1 MIRAE
6 QKSSGSSGLI
16 KLMIWTTVSMLVA
29 GAVGPY
35 LGIQQNLNLVGLGF
49 LNVLHI
55 VALFGFSL
63 FLLIIR
69 GILASSKADRMS
81 STTHP
86 TIDKRDRIERATPIE
101 KQIRFESIVLET
113 RSKTAGVQDAAIEKS

>member
-35 LGIQQNLNLVGLGF
+35 LGIQQYLNLVGLGF
-49 LNVLHI
+49 LNILHI

-69 GILASSKADRMS
+69 GILGSSKADRIT
-81 STTHP
+81 STSHP

-113 RSKTAGVQDAAIEKS
+113 KSKTVGVQDVAIEKS

>member
-35 LGIQQNLNLVGLGF
+35 LGIQQYLNLVGLGF
-49 LNVLHI
+49 LNILHI

-69 GILASSKADRMS
+69 GILASSKADRTS
-81 STTHP
+81 STSHP

-113 RSKTAGVQDAAIEKS
+113 KSKTAGVQDTAIEKS

>member
-35 LGIQQNLNLVGLGF
+35 LGIQQYLNLVGLGF
-49 LNVLHI
+49 LNILHI

-69 GILASSKADRMS
+69 GILASSNADRMS
-81 STTHP
+81 STSHP

-113 RSKTAGVQDAAIEKS
+113 KSKTAGVQDAAIEKS

>member
-35 LGIQQNLNLVGLGF
+35 LGIQQYLNLVGLGF
-49 LNVLHI
+49 LNILHI

-81 STTHP
+81 STSHP

-113 RSKTAGVQDAAIEKS
+113 KSKTAGVQDAAIEKS

>member
-35 LGIQQNLNLVGLGF
+35 LGIQQYLNLVGLGF
-49 LNVLHI
+49 LNILHI

-81 STTHP
+81 STSHP

-101 KQIRFESIVLET
+101 KQIRFESIILET
-113 RSKTAGVQDAAIEKS
+113 KSKTAGVQDAAIEKS

>member
-35 LGIQQNLNLVGLGF
+35 LGIQQYLNLVGLGF
-49 LNVLHI
+49 LNILHI

-81 STTHP
+81 STSHP
-86 TIDKRDRIERATPIE
+86 TIDKRDRIERATPFE

-113 RSKTAGVQDAAIEKS
+113 KSKTAGVQDAAIEKS

>member
-16 KLMIWTTVSMLVA
+16 KLMIWTTVFMLVA

-35 LGIQQNLNLVGLGF
+35 LGIQQYLNLVGLGF
-49 LNVLHI
+49 LNILHI

-81 STTHP
+81 STSHP

-113 RSKTAGVQDAAIEKS
+113 KSKTAGVQDAAIEKS

>member
-1 MIRAE
+1 MERAE

-35 LGIQQNLNLVGLGF
+35 LGIQQYLNLVGLGF
-49 LNVLHI
+49 LNILHI

-81 STTHP
+81 STSHP

-113 RSKTAGVQDAAIEKS
+113 KSKTAGVQDAAIEKS

>member
-35 LGIQQNLNLVGLGF
+35 LGIQQYLNLVGLGF
-49 LNVLHI
+49 LNILHI

-113 RSKTAGVQDAAIEKS
+113 KSKTAGVQDAAIEKS

>member
-6 QKSSGSSGLI
+6 QKASGSSGLI

-35 LGIQQNLNLVGLGF
+35 LGIQQYLNLVGLGF
-49 LNVLHI
+49 LNIVHI
-55 VALFGFSL
+55 VALFGL
-63 FLLIIR
+63 AMFLLIIR

-81 STTHP
+81 STSHP

-113 RSKTAGVQDAAIEKS
+113 KSKTAGVQDAAIEKS

>member
-35 LGIQQNLNLVGLGF
+35 LGIQQYLNLVGLGF
-49 LNVLHI
+49 LNILHI

-81 STTHP
+81 STSHS

-113 RSKTAGVQDAAIEKS
+113 KSKTAGVQDAAIEKS

>member
-35 LGIQQNLNLVGLGF
+35 LGIQQYLNLVGLGF

-69 GILASSKADRMS
+69 GILASSKADRIT
-81 STTHP
+81 STSHP

-113 RSKTAGVQDAAIEKS
+113 KSKTAGVQDAAIEKS

>member
-6 QKSSGSSGLI
+6 QKASGSSGLI

-35 LGIQQNLNLVGLGF
+35 LGIQQYLNLVGLGF
-49 LNVLHI
+49 LNILHI
-55 VALFGFSL
+55 VALFGLSM

-86 TIDKRDRIERATPIE
+86 TIDKRDRIERATPVE
-101 KQIRFESIVLET
+101 KQIRFESIILET
-113 RSKTAGVQDAAIEKS
+113 KSKTAGVQDAAIEKS

>member
-35 LGIQQNLNLVGLGF
+35 LGIQQYLNLVGLGF

-81 STTHP
+81 STSHP
-86 TIDKRDRIERATPIE
+86 TIDKRDRIERTTPIE

-113 RSKTAGVQDAAIEKS
+113 KSKTAGVQDAAIEKS

>member
-6 QKSSGSSGLI
+6 QKASGSSGLI

-29 GAVGPY
+29 AAVGPY
-35 LGIQQNLNLVGLGF
+35 LGIQQYLNLVGLGF
-49 LNVLHI
+49 LNILHI

-81 STTHP
+81 STSHP

-113 RSKTAGVQDAAIEKS
+113 KSKTAGVQDAAIEKS

>member
-6 QKSSGSSGLI
+6 QKSSGSRGLI

-35 LGIQQNLNLVGLGF
+35 LGIQQYLNLVGLGF
-49 LNVLHI
+49 LNILHI

-81 STTHP
+81 RTSHP

-113 RSKTAGVQDAAIEKS
+113 KSKTAGVQDAAIEKS

>member
-35 LGIQQNLNLVGLGF
+35 LGIQQYLNLVGLGF
-49 LNVLHI
+49 LNILHI

-69 GILASSKADRMS
+69 GILASSKAVRMS
-81 STTHP
+81 STSHP

-101 KQIRFESIVLET
+101 KQIRFESLVLET
-113 RSKTAGVQDAAIEKS
+113 KSKTAGVQDAAIEKS

>member
-29 GAVGPY
+29 GALGPY
-35 LGIQQNLNLVGLGF
+35 LGIQQYLNLVGLGF
-49 LNVLHI
+49 LNILHI

-69 GILASSKADRMS
+69 GILASSKAVRMS
-81 STTHP
+81 STSHP

-113 RSKTAGVQDAAIEKS
+113 KSKTAGVQDAAIEKS

>member
-35 LGIQQNLNLVGLGF
+35 LGIQQYLNLVGLGF
-49 LNVLHI
+49 LNILHI

-81 STTHP
+81 STSHP
-86 TIDKRDRIERATPIE
+86 TIDKRDRSERATPIE

-113 RSKTAGVQDAAIEKS
+113 KSKTAGVQDAAIEKS

>member
-35 LGIQQNLNLVGLGF
+35 LGIQQYLNLVGLGF

-81 STTHP
+81 STSHP

-113 RSKTAGVQDAAIEKS
+113 KSKTAGVQDAAIEKS

>member
-29 GAVGPY
+29 GAVGSY
-35 LGIQQNLNLVGLGF
+35 LGIQQYLNLVGLGF
-49 LNVLHI
+49 LNILHI

-81 STTHP
+81 STSHP

-113 RSKTAGVQDAAIEKS
+113 KSKTAGVQDAAIEKS

>member
-35 LGIQQNLNLVGLGF
+35 LGIQQYLNLVGLGF
-49 LNVLHI
+49 LNILHI

-81 STTHP
+81 STSHP

-101 KQIRFESIVLET
+101 KQICFESIVLET
-113 RSKTAGVQDAAIEKS
+113 KSKTAGVQDAAIEKS

>member
-35 LGIQQNLNLVGLGF
+35 LGIQQYLNLVGLGF
-49 LNVLHI
+49 LNILHI

-81 STTHP
+81 STSHP
-86 TIDKRDRIERATPIE
+86 TIDKRDRIERPTPIE
-101 KQIRFESIVLET
+101 KQISFESIVLET
-113 RSKTAGVQDAAIEKS
+113 KSKKAGVQDVAIEKS

>member
-35 LGIQQNLNLVGLGF
+35 LGIQQYLNLVGLGF
-49 LNVLHI
+49 LNILHI
-55 VALFGFSL
+55 VAIFGFSL

-81 STTHP
+81 STSHP

-113 RSKTAGVQDAAIEKS
+113 KSKTAGVQDAAIEKS